1 MHILF
6 YSNIDTNNSRI
17 QGKKM
22 ANLNLNNQKLQQCL
36 DKGITA
42 SRLKDTLTKFGILE
56 NERVTVSLKRGNEVL
71 ASCEI
76 ESTAKN
82 TRSKTVRMSLEA
94 FQTEI
99 FDGFIMPTEEDFGL
113 SQAIPNIDE
122 TAEETN
128 RFSLEIRSGSSA
140 SLRAC
145 FICVRVNNRCRWRK
159 GSC

>member
-22 ANLNLNNQKLQQCL
+22 ANLNPNNQKLQQCL
-36 DKGITA
+36 DKGITD

-71 ASCEI
+71 ASSEI
-76 ESTAKN
+76 EPTAKN
-82 TRSKTVRMSLEA
+82 TRSKTVGMSLEA
-94 FQTEI
+94 FHTEV
-99 FDGFIMPTEEDFGL
+99 FDGFIMPTEDRFGL
-113 SQAIPNIDE
+113 SQAIPNIDD
-122 TAEETN
+122 TAEETS
-128 RFSLEIRSGSSA
+128 RISLEFRSGSSA
-140 SLRAC
+140 SIRTC